1 MSTYM
6 LISSDSH
13 IIEPPDLW
21 EQRIAREFRDRAPRL
36 VHEAEADQW
45 YADGVP
51 FGNIGINQQAGVRFE
66 TPDQLTIEGC
76 MATVPRG
83 GVDPHAHVMDMD
95 TDTVAGAVLYPSQ
108 GLTVYRTPDSLLL
121 SAIFRAYNDWL
132 ADFCQPYPHRLKGIA
147 MLNVDDVKDAVGE
160 LDRAATLGLA
170 GAMIPIRPLEHR
182 YDHPMYEPLWAA
194 AQDLAMPLSLH
205 VGTRRWQP
213 GMDLNAPSLTRDVVA
228 TSNREYEVREA
239 IAAMIFGGVFERY
252 PHLKV
257 GAVEFEVAWA
267 PYFMSRMDDIY
278 TSRAVGV
285 GRRRFKHNILPSDF
299 FRYNIFLSF
308 QEDAVGIQLRSHIGV
323 ENLLWASDYPH
334 AESTFPRS
342 RAIVDRMLQRVPE
355 VEQVQLAGANTARL
369 YHFSMENLCPHATI
383 VGAWRE
389 DAYV

>member
-13 IIEPPDLW
+13 IIEPADLW
-21 EQRIAREFRDRAPRL
+21 EQRIDRKFRDRAPRL
-36 VHEAEADQW
+36 VHEAYADQW
-45 YADGVP
+45 YAGGVR

-66 TPDQLTIEGC
+66 TPEQLTVEGR

-83 GVDPHAHVMDMD
+83 GVDPHAHVLDMD
-95 TDTVAGAVLYPSQ
+95 TDTVAGGVLYPSQ
-108 GLTVYRTPDSLLL
+108 GLTVYRIPDGLLL

-147 MLNVDDVKDAVGE
+147 MLNVDDIKDAVGE
-160 LDRAATLGLA
+160 LDRAATRGLA
-170 GAMIPIRPLEHR
+170 GVMIPIRPLEHR
-182 YDHPMYEPLWAA
+182 YDHPLYEPLWAA

-213 GMDLNAPSLTRDVVA
+213 GMDPNAPSLSRDVVE

-252 PHLKV
+252 PQLKV

-267 PYFMSRMDDIY
+267 PYFMSRMDDVY
-278 TSRAVGV
+278 TARAVGV
-285 GRRRFKHNILPSDF
+285 SGRRFKHDALPSDF
-299 FRYNIFLSF
+299 FRQHIFLSF
-308 QEDAVGIQLRSHIGV
+308 QEDALGIELRSHIGI

-342 RAIVDRMLQRVPE
+342 REIVDRILQGVPE
-355 VEQVQLAGANTARL
+355 TEQIQIAGANTAQL
-369 YHFSMENLCPHATI
+369 YHFSTEKLCLHATSSS
-383 VGAWRE
+383 VL
-389 DAYV
+389 

>member
-21 EQRIAREFRDRAPRL
+21 EERIDHEFRERAPRL
-36 VHEAEADQW
+36 VHEAKADQW

-66 TPDQLTIEGC
+66 APDQLTVEGR

-95 TDTVAGAVLYPSQ
+95 EDTVAGGVLYPSQ
-108 GLTVYRTPDSLLL
+108 GLTVYRLPDSLLL
-121 SAIFRAYNDWL
+121 SAIFRTYNDWL

-147 MLNVDDVKDAVGE
+147 MLNVDDIKDAVGE

-182 YDHPMYEPLWAA
+182 YDHPMYESLWAA
-194 AQDLAMPLSLH
+194 AQDLAMPMSLH
-205 VGTRRWQP
+205 VGTRRWRP
-213 GMDLNAPSLTRDVVA
+213 GMDLNTPSLSRDVVE

-239 IAAMIFGGVFERY
+239 IAALIFGGVFERY
-252 PHLKV
+252 PQLKV

-267 PYFMSRMDDIY
+267 PYFMGRMDDVY
-278 TSRAVGV
+278 TARAVGV
-285 GRRRFKHNILPSDF
+285 SRRRFKHDALPSDF
-299 FRYNIFLSF
+299 FRQNIFLSF
-308 QEDAVGIQLRSHIGV
+308 QEDALGIQLRSHIGV

-334 AESTFPRS
+334 AESTFPQS
-342 RAIVDRMLQRVPE
+342 RAIVGRILQGVPE
-355 VEQVQLAGANTARL
+355 AEQVQIAGANTARL
-369 YHFSMENLCPHATI
+369 YNFSTAKLHTHATV
-383 VGAWRE
+383 VGG
-389 DAYV
+389 